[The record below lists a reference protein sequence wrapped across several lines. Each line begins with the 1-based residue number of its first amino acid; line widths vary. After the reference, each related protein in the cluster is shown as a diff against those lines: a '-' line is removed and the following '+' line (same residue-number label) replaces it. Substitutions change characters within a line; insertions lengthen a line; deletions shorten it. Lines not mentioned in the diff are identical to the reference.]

1 MAAGDCG
8 AEEKTMKRIGFLSA
22 AVLLVCTA
30 CVWAVELVGVHG
42 SNTQYTT
49 TMDITIGEKSYHLV
63 LTGTALREK
72 FFFNVYT
79 IGSYVLEGAGVHT
92 AEELAK
98 VNQPK
103 QLHLVMERDVGGS
116 DIAEAFLIAIRQ
128 NYPTPYFNEEV
139 NRLIEKIREID
150 FKKGDHIYLTHQPGT
165 GLRCQ
170 VIGKGDFTIEN
181 PDFSRAV
188 WDIYLG
194 KNNIGDGIKKGLV
207 SRLR

>member
-1 MAAGDCG
+1 
-8 AEEKTMKRIGFLSA
+8 MKRIGLLSA
-22 AVLLVCTA
+22 AVLLVSAA

-42 SNTQYTT
+42 SNARYST
-49 TMDITIGEKSYHLV
+49 TMDITIGDKPYHLV
-63 LTGTALREK
+63 LTGTALRQK
-72 FFFNVYT
+72 LFFNVYT
-79 IGSYVLEGAGVHT
+79 IGSYVLEGAAVHS
-92 AEELAK
+92 AEELAA

-103 QLHLVMERDVGGS
+103 QLHLVMERDVAGS

-139 NRLIEKIREID
+139 NHLIEMMREIE
-150 FKKGDHIYLTHQPGT
+150 FKKGDHIYMTHQPGT

-194 KNNIGDGIKKGLV
+194 KNNIGDGIKKGLT